1 MGKKESKKDKKKRED
16 AEAAA
21 RAAAEAKA
29 AKGSDDEDG
38 EEEEEDLMGDQ
49 SWAKTD
55 DFSGALDDMFGDLL
69 GDMAGMQADAEAAGI
84 DINAK
89 MGSMGEDAAA
99 AGAEEA
105 KKKEEAAAA
114 DAEEAEKQ
122 RLAKARAEKRK
133 NMSKEDK
140 MAKMKVKGLKKKA
153 DKMKADGTLAD
164 EARYEEGLKL
174 MEDEEW
180 FKAEQALNATFDP
193 AEEERKR
200 KEAEE
205 AEATAKAE
213 EEAAAAAEKAAA
225 EQEEQE
231 RKAAEAKAEEEE
243 AAAAAA
249 EEEARIKAE
258 EEAKAA
264 EEEAAAA
271 ARAEQEQKAAAEE
284 AAAAA
289 AAEKAKQ
296 EEEAAAAKAKQEQP
310 QRPAAIRPP
319 DAVNDPTQFAR
330 GVGYAKVVGMRR
342 RAMTGSME
350 EEDETSSSLSRMGS
364 MVPSS
369 PLLPED
375 LESLKPHQL
384 KSELKQRGLD
394 HSGNRAQL
402 IARLREHA
410 VEQPP
415 SPSAFSAARR
425 PSLEGLSSRS
435 SSPVGPD
442 GAIDYAHMSHF
453 ELKRLCRERGMSDD
467 GTTPELI
474 EWLAG
479 AERET
484 QEAEQM
490 AVAAE
495 EWGAAKI
502 QAGFRGLTAR
512 REVST
517 IRKTREVE
525 REALKEEATRIR
537 NEIKRKQ
544 DAAAG
549 MQRVQDERLAAA
561 HAREAEEAEIA
572 EELRKEAEAEAR
584 ALMESRFQEK
594 LAARAAEKMDAAT
607 MIQQRYRG
615 LREKRH
621 SDQTAAAIRIQA
633 MHRGRL
639 SRRVGAPGQY
649 TVDSGWGRRFLAG
662 LGPNGVRSS
671 RAPRHDEGSR
681 DYLRRLMLP
690 RLGAAMRAAEAARPA
705 DPAAFVAAE
714 LRESSWALTGKEWEE
729 TATEAERYAAAE
741 RREVDGRSS
750 TDYIAELRLLAG
762 VDAAMVRVSKERPER
777 PWEVLAE
784 HIEQIAVRRQRAEAA
799 AAAAG
804 GGAAAGARNFCSACG
819 ARSDGGSAAF
829 CGSCGAQLT

>member
-1 MGKKESKKDKKKRED
+1 
-16 AEAAA
+16 
-21 RAAAEAKA
+21 
-29 AKGSDDEDG
+29 
-38 EEEEEDLMGDQ
+38 
-49 SWAKTD
+49 
-55 DFSGALDDMFGDLL
+55 
-69 GDMAGMQADAEAAGI
+69 
-84 DINAK
+84 
-89 MGSMGEDAAA
+89 
-99 AGAEEA
+99 
-105 KKKEEAAAA
+105 
-114 DAEEAEKQ
+114 
-122 RLAKARAEKRK
+122 
-133 NMSKEDK
+133 
-140 MAKMKVKGLKKKA
+140 
-153 DKMKADGTLAD
+153 
-164 EARYEEGLKL
+164 
-174 MEDEEW
+174 
-180 FKAEQALNATFDP
+180 
-193 AEEERKR
+193 
-200 KEAEE
+200 
-205 AEATAKAE
+205 
-213 EEAAAAAEKAAA
+213 
-225 EQEEQE
+225 
-231 RKAAEAKAEEEE
+231 
-243 AAAAAA
+243 
-249 EEEARIKAE
+249 
-258 EEAKAA
+258 
-264 EEEAAAA
+264 
-271 ARAEQEQKAAAEE
+271 
-284 AAAAA
+284 
-289 AAEKAKQ
+289 
-296 EEEAAAAKAKQEQP
+296 
-310 QRPAAIRPP
+310 
-319 DAVNDPTQFAR
+319 
-330 GVGYAKVVGMRR
+330 
-342 RAMTGSME
+342 MTGSME

-369 PLLPED
+369 PPLPED

-784 HIEQIAVRRQRAEAA
+784 HIEQIAVRRKRAEAA